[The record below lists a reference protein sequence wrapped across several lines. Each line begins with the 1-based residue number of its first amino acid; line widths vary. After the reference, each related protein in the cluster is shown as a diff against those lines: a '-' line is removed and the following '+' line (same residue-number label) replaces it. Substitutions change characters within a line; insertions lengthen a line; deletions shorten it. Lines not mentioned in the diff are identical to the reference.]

1 MNLECFLYNL
11 NSYSLFGLGLGLLDD
26 SQESYDST
34 RGSARRKQE
43 ADQSK
48 AEDVSMRLQR
58 D

>member
-1 MNLECFLYNL
+1 LECFLYNL